1 MTLLEFSRGPALE
14 WALIIFLL
22 GISFRLA
29 SIFIFTKNKPLS
41 ATRGNS
47 TSGGYRTIFSR
58 MIPAAIFRKRPGV
71 NFISSTVWHLG
82 FIFVLLFFTP
92 HILFFKGLIGLSWTG
107 IANSLIMP
115 IAGFTLVLLVLAF
128 IRRLKHPV
136 LKKISNM
143 GDYLTL
149 IITALP
155 LLTGLMASA
164 HLGLRY
170 ENMLAIHF
178 LSVSLFLVWFPFS
191 KLMHVILFI
200 PSRKRIGEKLGYKG
214 VKA

>member
-1 MTLLEFSRGPALE
+1 MTLLEFARGPALE
-14 WALIIFLL
+14 WALIIFLA
-22 GISFRLA
+22 GIAFRLA
-29 SIFIFTKNKPLS
+29 SIFLFTKNKPLS
-41 ATRGNS
+41 APRGNA
-47 TSGGYRTIFSR
+47 TTAGYRTIFSR
-58 MIPAAIFRKRPGV
+58 MIPAAIFRKRL
-71 NFISSTVWHLG
+71 NAAFISSTIWHLG
-82 FIFVLLFFTP
+82 FVIVLLFLTP
-92 HILFFKGLIGLSWTG
+92 HILFFEGLFGISWPG
-107 IANSLIMP
+107 IANSLVMP
-115 IAGFTLVLLVLAF
+115 IAGFTLVLLILAF

-136 LKKISNM
+136 LKKISGL

-155 LLTGLMASA
+155 LISGLMASG

-170 ENMLAIHF
+170 ETMLAIHF

-200 PSRKRIGEKLGYKG
+200 PSRKRLGEKLGHKG